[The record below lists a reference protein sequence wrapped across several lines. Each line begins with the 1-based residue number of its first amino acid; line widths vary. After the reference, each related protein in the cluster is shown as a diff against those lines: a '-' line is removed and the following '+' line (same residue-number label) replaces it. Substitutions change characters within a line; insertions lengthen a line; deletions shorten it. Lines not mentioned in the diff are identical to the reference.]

1 MGNSASVGNDEF
13 ELSSSVAAA
22 AAAATTSKDGDETI
36 IPPKDVVVWAM
47 VTIWT
52 YLIRKLCTSTSIF

>member
-13 ELSSSVAAA
+13 ELSSAV
-22 AAAATTSKDGDETI
+22 AAATTSKDGDETI

-52 YLIRKLCTSTSIF
+52 YLIRKLCIF

>member
-1 MGNSASVGNDEF
+1 MGNSASVGNEEF
-13 ELSSSVAAA
+13 ALSSSVAAA
-22 AAAATTSKDGDETI
+22 AAAAAATSKDGDETI

-52 YLIRKLCTSTSIF
+52 YLIRKLCIF

>member
-1 MGNSASVGNDEF
+1 MGNSASVGNEEF
-13 ELSSSVAAA
+13 ALSSAAAAA
-22 AAAATTSKDGDETI
+22 AAAATKDGDETI

-52 YLIRKLCTSTSIF
+52 YLIRKLCIF

>member
-22 AAAATTSKDGDETI
+22 AAATKDDDETI

-52 YLIRKLCTSTSIF
+52 YLIRKLCIF

>member
-1 MGNSASVGNDEF
+1 MGNSASVGNEEF

-22 AAAATTSKDGDETI
+22 AAAATKDDDETI

-52 YLIRKLCTSTSIF
+52 YLIRKLCIF